1 MIEVLGTFCA
11 GTFFGAA
18 VYINLV
24 QHTATI
30 QAGSE
35 FAGNFFSPM
44 YRAAAPMQ
52 VTLAI
57 GGTVFGGISW
67 YYSGLALWL
76 VGAVLLFSVVP
87 ITLLFIKPIN
97 DQLLQPKGTLTVE
110 DVAVLLR
117 RWNSRHWV
125 RSIVSGASFLC
136 FLVAQVSRNAA

>member
-24 QHTATI
+24 QHTATL
-30 QAGSE
+30 QAGSRC
-35 FAGNFFSPM
+35 AATFFSPM

-67 YYSGLALWL
+67 YDSGRALWL

-87 ITLLFIKPIN
+87 ITLVFIKPIN
-97 DQLLQPKGTLTVE
+97 DQLLQPRGRSAVE
-110 DVAVLLR
+110 DVPVLLR

-125 RSIVSGASFLC
+125 RSMVSGASFLC
-136 FLVAQVSRNAA
+136 FLIA